1 MCSSKLKQQ
10 TSTTTPQTIANN
22 INGRPVLQ
30 PKSNQVP
37 TFTTLERKNSLIK
50 NNSAPKSPTKSKP
63 LSPPTPRTL
72 RKAASFTLERTLTF
86 ESSLIVEAPGTIAAA
101 RREHVAIMQEQRKM
115 RTAHYGRTKSCKLP
129 NFSSPPTNGE
139 SEPGFDQP
147 KRCNFITPNSDPIYV
162 AYHDQEWGVPVHDDN
177 LLLELLVLTGAQ
189 VRSDWTSVLKRRETI
204 REAFCGF
211 NPEVVSKFNE
221 KKIGSVSL
229 EYGIDICQVRGVVDN
244 ASRILEVKRE
254 FGSFDKYL
262 WKFVNHKAMA
272 SQYRASHKMPVKSS
286 KSESIS
292 KDMVKRG
299 FRLVGPTVIH
309 SFMQAAGLI
318 NDHLVTCPR
327 HLECQLLV

>member
-189 VRSDWTSVLKRRETI
+189 V
-204 REAFCGF
+204 
-211 NPEVVSKFNE
+211 
-221 KKIGSVSL
+221 
-229 EYGIDICQVRGVVDN
+229 
-244 ASRILEVKRE
+244 KRE